1 MDGHRLKA
9 MKKQVASSTII
20 IRSAVVLLALAIGA
34 LISLLLL
41 PLLMSI
47 NISPGPYVQRCS
59 AEYIAIKNASLFP
72 VMLRDWGIEYEAS
85 GYGYVLPT
93 RTLFPGEGVQV
104 WSGSGQD
111 DARNL
116 YAGREESVWRVNG
129 MDVRGKILHIEF
141 YQAQNCD

>member
-1 MDGHRLKA
+1 
-9 MKKQVASSTII
+9 MKKQVAASFI
-20 IRSAVVLLALAIGA
+20 IRAVVILIVLAIGVLIFLSLLPG
-34 LISLLLL
+34 LIS
-41 PLLMSI
+41 I
-47 NISPGPYVQRCS
+47 DISPGPYAQRCS
-59 AEYIAIKNASLFP
+59 TQYITIKNTSSFP
-72 VMLRDWGIEYEAS
+72 VMLRDWEIEYEAL